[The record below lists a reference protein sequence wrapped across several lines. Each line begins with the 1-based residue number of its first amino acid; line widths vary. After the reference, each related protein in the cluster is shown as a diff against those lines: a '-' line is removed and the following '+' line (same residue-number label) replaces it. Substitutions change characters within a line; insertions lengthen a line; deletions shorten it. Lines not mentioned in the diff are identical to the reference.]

1 LRLSGVKE
9 KNINK
14 SRIERTLHLHHQQN
28 ESSGKEKSNR
38 KGRKEKRSKE
48 EKKE

>member
-28 ESSGKEKSNR
+28 ESSGKEKI
-38 KGRKEKRSKE
+38 KQERKEG
-48 EKKE
+48 KKK